1 MRYDLDSYKHGRAD
15 ADVSNVAQT
24 AKCGY
29 SLSLA
34 TLGSS
39 LWEGAFDAI
48 PSKSL
53 PLRAMLST

>member
-53 PLRAMLST
+53 PH